1 MMPRSINL
9 RDKLG
14 LFGEHWCPKVIARL
28 NDYELK
34 LVKLQ
39 GEFEWHSHNDTD
51 EMFLCLHGEM
61 EIAFGD
67 GTVHLNEGDLV
78 VVPKG
83 IEHRP
88 SAARE
93 CHVLIIEPQGVVNTG
108 DTDSELRAPNDQWI

>member
-1 MMPRSINL
+1 MTPEPITL

-14 LFGEHWCPKVIARL
+14 QFSERWSPKVIARL

-39 GEFEWHSHNDTD
+39 GEFVWHRHDDTD

-61 EIAFGD
+61 DIAFRD
-67 GTVHLNEGDLV
+67 GTVHLGEGEV
-78 VVPKG
+78 IVVPKG

-88 SAARE
+88 SAAQE
-93 CHVLIIEPQGVVNTG
+93 CHVLIIEPEGVVNTG
-108 DTDSELRAPNDQWI
+108 DTDSELRAQNDQWI